1 MHSDLVYFPLEAGLE
16 HRFKVTLCIWEGI
29 SANTI
34 GNRGNKVIEG
44 LL

>member
-1 MHSDLVYFPLEAGLE
+1 MHSDLVYFPLKAGLE
-16 HRFKVTLCIWEGI
+16 HRFKVTLCVWEGI

-34 GNRGNKVIEG
+34 GRRGNKVIEG